1 MIPFAIYA
9 VESIPLSANGKVDKK
24 ALGAMITENYAKDD
38 NINTDAENEE
48 FTDTEKI
55 VAQLWSEI
63 LGRSITSRNAG
74 FFKCGGDS
82 LKAIKFINSVKEKT
96 GAELKIGVLF
106 NNPSL
111 MSIAAELDS
120 QIAANDEGEGGII

>member
-24 ALGAMITENYAKDD
+24 ALGAMINENYAKDD